1 MKVRLFKPSVGQD
14 ELNAVAGAIDRAW
27 LGLGMKVAE
36 FERRWA
42 EYIGSPHAVGVN
54 SGTAALHL
62 AVTACG
68 LPKGSK
74 VLVPAM
80 TFVSTAAAVLY
91 NGLEPVFVD
100 CDSETMGLDL
110 DDAERKVTDDC
121 GAIMVV
127 HMYGHPAP
135 MDRVMAFAARH
146 GLKVIEDCAHC
157 TGGSYQGQKLG
168 TFGDFGC
175 FSFEE
180 KKCMTSGDGGM
191 LVFKDG
197 AHAEPLKAMRWV
209 GIDKDTWKRN
219 EAYTDV
225 RLEARH
231 WYYEIALLGYKYN
244 MNDLAAS
251 IGLVQLDKLDAM
263 NAARTR
269 GIRRYMDGLSSASRV
284 RPIIPFI
291 TDGSAAYWIFGL
303 RTGDRDDLMRYLK
316 GHEISTGLHYTPLTR
331 HPLMAPYASPVPN
344 CDAVYEQIMTLP
356 LFADI
361 TDEEIDYV
369 IAHVLAWDEVGAQ

>member
-27 LGLGMKVAE
+27 LGLGMKVGE

-42 EYIGSPHAVGVN
+42 DYVGSPHAVGVN

-80 TFVSTAAAVLY
+80 TFVSTASAVLY

-100 CDSETMGLDL
+100 CDMETMGLDL
-110 DDAERKVTDDC
+110 EDAERKVTDEC

-135 MDRVMAFAARH
+135 MDEVMAFAKRH

-157 TGGSYQGQKLG
+157 TGGSYKGQKLG
-168 TFGDFGC
+168 TIGDFGC
-175 FSFEE
+175 YSFEE

-191 LVFKDG
+191 LVFRDE
-197 AHAEPLKAMRWV
+197 ALVEPLRAMRWV

-219 EAYTDV
+219 ASYTDASLDV
-225 RLEARH
+225 RH

-244 MNDLAAS
+244 MNDLSAS
-251 IGLVQLDKLDAM
+251 IGLVQMDKLEAM

-269 GIRRYMDGLSSASRV
+269 GIQRYMDGLADAKVV
-284 RPIIPFI
+284 RPIIPFN
-291 TDGSAAYWIFGL
+291 TDGTVAYWIFGV
-303 RTGDRDDLMRYLK
+303 RTPGRDDLMRTLK
-316 GHEISTGLHYTPLTR
+316 ANEISTGLHYTPLTQ
-331 HPLMAPYASPVPN
+331 HPLMAAYVSPVPN
-344 CDAVYEQIMTLP
+344 CDAVYEEIMTLP

-369 IAHVLAWDEVGAQ
+369 IEHVLAWDSAQAG

>member
-14 ELNAVAGAIDRAW
+14 ELDAVAGAIDRAW
-27 LGLGMKVAE
+27 LGLGKKVGE
-36 FERRWA
+36 FEEAWQT
-42 EYIGSPHAVGVN
+42 YIGSPHAVALN

-62 AVTACG
+62 AVTACD

-80 TFVSTAAAVLY
+80 TFVSTATAVLY
-91 NGLEPVFVD
+91 NGLEPVFID
-100 CDSETMGLDL
+100 CDKDTLTLDL
-110 DDAERKVTDDC
+110 EDAERKVTDDC

-135 MDRVMAFAARH
+135 MEDVLAFAERH

-157 TGGSYQGQKLG
+157 AGGSYKGQKLG

-191 LVFKDG
+191 LVFRDESLL
-197 AHAEPLKAMRWV
+197 EPLRAMRWV
-209 GIDKDTWKRN
+209 GIDKDTWKRS
-219 EAYTDV
+219 EAYTDAS
-225 RLEARH
+225 LDARH

-251 IGLVQLDKLDAM
+251 IGLVQLAKLDAM
-263 NAARTR
+263 NLARTR
-269 GIRRYMDGLSSASRV
+269 GIQRYLDGLADAKVV
-284 RPIIPFI
+284 RPVIPYT
-291 TDGSAAYWIFGL
+291 TDGTVSYWVFGL
-303 RTGDRDDLMRYLK
+303 RTPGRDDLMRHLK
-316 GHEISTGLHYTPLTR
+316 SQEISTGLHCTPLTQ
-331 HPLMAPYASPVPN
+331 HPLMHPYASPVPN
-344 CDAVYEQIMTLP
+344 CDSVYEEIMTLP

-369 IAHVLAWDEVGAQ
+369 IEHVLAWDSAQAG